1 MAEIYSS
8 PWFQGHA
15 TGIVSVSLDGQ
26 AWTSLPD
33 PSSLSYS
40 VYDLDAGGKTGRG
53 LDGGMNRDRVAVKE
67 KISMTFNAMFRADF
81 EKAIL
86 LFKNAFFYVNFY
98 SPYYGEWRIAEMYV
112 GDRSFDYYGMVKKDN
127 NDLVKSVKFNF
138 IER

>member
-8 PWFQGHA
+8 PWFQGQA

-67 KISMTFNAMFRADF
+67 KISMTFNAMFRVDF

-86 LFKNAFFYVNFY
+86 LIKNAFFYVNFY

>member
-1 MAEIYSS
+1 MAEMYIS
-8 PWFQGHA
+8 PWFQGHV
-15 TGIVSVSLDGQ
+15 TGIVSVSTDGQ
-26 AWTSLPD
+26 TWTSLPD
-33 PSSLSYS
+33 PSSLTYS

-86 LFKNAFFYVNFY
+86 LIKNAFFYVNFY

>member
-15 TGIVSVSLDGQ
+15 TGIVSVSLEGQ

-86 LFKNAFFYVNFY
+86 LIKNAFFYVNFY

>member
-40 VYDLDAGGKTGRG
+40 VYALDAGGKTGRG

-86 LFKNAFFYVNFY
+86 LIKNAFFYVNFY

>member
-67 KISMTFNAMFRADF
+67 KISMTFNAMFRDVYKRQ
-81 EKAIL
+81 EHCWQDI
-86 LFKNAFFYVNFY
+86 
-98 SPYYGEWRIAEMYV
+98 
-112 GDRSFDYYGMVKKDN
+112 
-127 NDLVKSVKFNF
+127 
-138 IER
+138 

>member
-40 VYDLDAGGKTGRG
+40 VYDLDAGGNTGRG

-67 KISMTFNAMFRADF
+67 KISMTFNAMFRVDF

-86 LFKNAFFYVNFY
+86 LIKNAFFYVNFY

>member
-1 MAEIYSS
+1 MYIS

-86 LFKNAFFYVNFY
+86 LIKNAFFYVNFY

>member
-15 TGIVSVSLDGQ
+15 TGIVSVSTDGQ
-26 AWTSLPD
+26 TWTSLPD
-33 PSSLSYS
+33 PSSLAYS

-86 LFKNAFFYVNFY
+86 LIKNAFFYVNFY

>member
-15 TGIVSVSLDGQ
+15 TGIVSVSTDGQ
-26 AWTSLPD
+26 TWTSLPD
-33 PSSLSYS
+33 PSSLAYS

-86 LFKNAFFYVNFY
+86 LIKNAFFYVNFY

-112 GDRSFDYYGMVKKDN
+112 GDRSFDYYGMIKKDN

>member
-15 TGIVSVSLDGQ
+15 TGIVSVSIDGQ

-33 PSSLSYS
+33 PSSLAYS

-86 LFKNAFFYVNFY
+86 LIKNAFFYVNFY

>member
-15 TGIVSVSLDGQ
+15 TGIVSVSTDGH

-33 PSSLSYS
+33 PSSIAYS

-81 EKAIL
+81 EKAMSLI
-86 LFKNAFFYVNFY
+86 KNAFFYVKFY
-98 SPYYGEWRIAEMYV
+98 SPYYGTERIAEMYV
-112 GDRSFDYYGMVKKDN
+112 GDRSFDYYGMMKKDN
-127 NDLVKSVKFNF
+127 NDLVKGIKFNF

>member
-15 TGIVSVSLDGQ
+15 TGIVSVSTDGQ
-26 AWTSLPD
+26 TWTSLPD

-86 LFKNAFFYVNFY
+86 LIKNAFFYVNFY

>member
-53 LDGGMNRDRVAVKE
+53 LDGGTNRDRVAVKE

-86 LFKNAFFYVNFY
+86 LIKNAFFYVNFY

>member
-1 MAEIYSS
+1 MAEIYIS
-8 PWFQGHA
+8 PWFQGHV
-15 TGIVSVSLDGQ
+15 TGIVSVSTDGQ

-33 PSSLSYS
+33 PSSLTYS

-86 LFKNAFFYVNFY
+86 LIKNAFFYVNFY

>member
-8 PWFQGHA
+8 PLLQGHA
-15 TGIVSVSLDGQ
+15 TGIVSISTDGQ

-33 PSSLSYS
+33 PSSIAYS

-67 KISMTFNAMFRADF
+67 KINMTFNAMFRADF
-81 EKAIL
+81 EKAISL
-86 LFKNAFFYVNFY
+86 IKNAFFYVNFY

-112 GDRSFDYYGMVKKDN
+112 GDRSFDYYGMMKKDN

>member
-15 TGIVSVSLDGQ
+15 TGIVSVSTDGQ
-26 AWTSLPD
+26 TWTSLPD
-33 PSSLSYS
+33 PSSLTYS

-53 LDGGMNRDRVAVKE
+53 LDGGMNRERVAVKE
-67 KISMTFNAMFRADF
+67 KINMTFNAMFRADF
-81 EKAIL
+81 DKTISL
-86 LFKNAFFYVNFY
+86 IKTPFFYVKFY

-112 GDRSFDYYGMVKKDN
+112 GDRSIDYYGMMENNK
-127 NDLVKSVKFNF
+127 NDLVKSIKFNF

>member
-26 AWTSLPD
+26 DWTSLPD

-86 LFKNAFFYVNFY
+86 LIKNAFFYVNFY

-127 NDLVKSVKFNF
+127 NDLVKNIKFNF

>member
-15 TGIVSVSLDGQ
+15 TGIVSVSTDGQ

-33 PSSLSYS
+33 PSSLTYS

-53 LDGGMNRDRVAVKE
+53 LDGGMNRERVAVKE
-67 KISMTFNAMFRADF
+67 KINMTFNAMFREDF
-81 EKAIL
+81 EKTISL
-86 LFKNAFFYVNFY
+86 IKTPFFYVKFY
-98 SPYYGEWRIAEMYV
+98 SPYYAQKRIAEMYV
-112 GDRSFDYYGMVKKDN
+112 GDRSIDYYGIMENNK
-127 NDLVKSVKFNF
+127 NDLVKSIKFNF

>member
-8 PWFQGHA
+8 PWLQGHA

-86 LFKNAFFYVNFY
+86 LIKNAFFYVNFY

>member
-15 TGIVSVSLDGQ
+15 TGIVSVSIDGQ

-86 LFKNAFFYVNFY
+86 LIKNAFFYVNFY

>member
-15 TGIVSVSLDGQ
+15 TGIVSVSIDGQ

-33 PSSLSYS
+33 PSILAYS

-86 LFKNAFFYVNFY
+86 LIKNAFFYVNFY

-127 NDLVKSVKFNF
+127 NDLVKSIKFNF

>member
-8 PWFQGHA
+8 PWLQGHV
-15 TGIVSVSLDGQ
+15 TGIVSVSTDGQ

-33 PSSLSYS
+33 PSSLTYS

-81 EKAIL
+81 EKTMSII
-86 LFKNAFFYVNFY
+86 KNAFFYVKFY
-98 SPYYGEWRIAEMYV
+98 SPYYAQERIAEMYV
-112 GDRSFDYYGMVKKDN
+112 GDRSFDYYGMMKKDE
-127 NDLVKSVKFNF
+127 NDLVKSIKFNF

>member
-1 MAEIYSS
+1 MYIS
-8 PWFQGHA
+8 PWFQGHV
-15 TGIVSVSLDGQ
+15 TGIVSVSTDGQ
-26 AWTSLPD
+26 TWTSLPD
-33 PSSLSYS
+33 PSSLTYS

-86 LFKNAFFYVNFY
+86 LIKNAFFYVNFY

>member
-86 LFKNAFFYVNFY
+86 LIKNAFFYVNFY

>member
-8 PWFQGHA
+8 PWFQGHT
-15 TGIVSVSLDGQ
+15 TGIVSVSTDGQ
-26 AWTSLPD
+26 TWTSLPD
-33 PSSLSYS
+33 PSSLTYS

-53 LDGGMNRDRVAVKE
+53 LDGGMNRERVAVKE
-67 KISMTFNAMFRADF
+67 KINMTFNAMFREDF
-81 EKAIL
+81 EKTISL
-86 LFKNAFFYVNFY
+86 IKTPFFYVKFY
-98 SPYYGEWRIAEMYV
+98 SPYYSQERIVEMYV

>member
-15 TGIVSVSLDGQ
+15 TGIVSVSTDGQ

-33 PSSLSYS
+33 PSSLTYS

-67 KISMTFNAMFRADF
+67 KINMTFNAQSR
-81 EKAIL
+81 L
-86 LFKNAFFYVNFY
+86 
-98 SPYYGEWRIAEMYV
+98 
-112 GDRSFDYYGMVKKDN
+112 
-127 NDLVKSVKFNF
+127 
-138 IER
+138 

>member
-1 MAEIYSS
+1 
-8 PWFQGHA
+8 
-15 TGIVSVSLDGQ
+15 
-26 AWTSLPD
+26 
-33 PSSLSYS
+33 
-40 VYDLDAGGKTGRG
+40 
-53 LDGGMNRDRVAVKE
+53 
-67 KISMTFNAMFRADF
+67 MTFNAMFRADF

-86 LFKNAFFYVNFY
+86 LIKNAFFYVNFY

>member
-15 TGIVSVSLDGQ
+15 TGIVSVSTDGQ

-53 LDGGMNRDRVAVKE
+53 LEGGMNRDRVAVKE

-86 LFKNAFFYVNFY
+86 LIKNAFFYVNFY

>member
-15 TGIVSVSLDGQ
+15 TGIVSVSTDGQ

-33 PSSLSYS
+33 PSSIAYS

-53 LDGGMNRDRVAVKE
+53 LDGGMNRERVAVKE
-67 KISMTFNAMFRADF
+67 KISMTFKAMFRADF
-81 EKAIL
+81 EKAISL
-86 LFKNAFFYVNFY
+86 IKNTFFYVNFY

-112 GDRSFDYYGMVKKDN
+112 GDRSFDYYGMMKKDN
-127 NDLVKSVKFNF
+127 NDLVKSIKFNF

>member
-15 TGIVSVSLDGQ
+15 TGIVSVSTDGQ

-33 PSSLSYS
+33 PSSLTYS

-53 LDGGMNRDRVAVKE
+53 LDGGMNRERVAVKE
-67 KISMTFNAMFRADF
+67 KINMTFNAMFREDF
-81 EKAIL
+81 EKTISL
-86 LFKNAFFYVNFY
+86 IKTPFFYVKFY
-98 SPYYGEWRIAEMYV
+98 SPYYAQERSVEMYV
-112 GDRSFDYYGMVKKDN
+112 GDRSIDDYGKMENNK
-127 NDLVKSVKFNF
+127 NDLVKSIKFNF